1 MSSFGLVARI
11 LYAFILQLITS
22 PCALNKIWL
31 RLLEWGAQFDTSDIN
46 PNSQAPLENYFVKK
60 KGSFPKKKKY
70 HHPERNENETLER
83 EKLRDL

>member
-22 PCALNKIWL
+22 PCALNKICL
-31 RLLEWGAQFDTSDIN
+31 RLLEWGAQFDTSDIT
-46 PNSQAPLENYFVKK
+46 PNSQARLENYFGKK
-60 KGSFPKKKKY
+60 KRVVPKKKN
-70 HHPERNENETLER
+70 HDPERNENETLER